1 MASHSA
7 GASSSGQNIQ
17 QEQADENMVRA
28 TKRALEGSA
37 ENQEPD
43 DPKVHASRFKF
54 ATSVPAVSDVV
65 VAQNQL
71 PQQDPP
77 RALQDRG
84 RVGRIEPKSATH
96 CEKPSFIGRTAN
108 YS

>member
-1 MASHSA
+1 MASYGA
-7 GASSSGQNIQ
+7 GSSSSGHIQ

-43 DPKVHASRFKF
+43 DPKVHAARFKL

-65 VAQNQL
+65 VTQIQL

-77 RALQDRG
+77 RALQDR
-84 RVGRIEPKSATH
+84 
-96 CEKPSFIGRTAN
+96 
-108 YS
+108 